1 MLRELLLVLVL
12 VSGCH
17 RVRVDPSC
25 ILAAATS
32 CAGALVA
39 CSDLPVEHRSTCY
52 ATSSGGC
59 LALLACV
66 RRHPEDR

>member
-1 MLRELLLVLVL
+1 MRRELLLVLAIG
-12 VSGCH
+12 SGCH

-39 CSDLPVEHRSTCY
+39 CSELPVEHRSACY
-52 ATSSGGC
+52 GTSSGGC
-59 LALLACV
+59 LALVACV